1 MKKKIGITLGIILVV
16 IQFIHPKK
24 MKILKYWQPILQK

>member
-1 MKKKIGITLGIILVV
+1 MLKKIIYVLLIILVV

-24 MKILKYWQPILQK
+24 ILIPLLLQ